1 MTEDVGKGKVGFPI
15 ISRFFLHVENSSHH
29 FKITGD
35 IKFVPHLFK
44 ELKMEDPT
52 ASIVITFGCTGHG
65 KGTWVSLQ

>member
-1 MTEDVGKGKVGFPI
+1 MWRKEKLKFTRID
-15 ISRFFLHVENSSHH
+15 RLFLHMENSSQH